1 MISANDFRIVY
12 VTTNSIESAAHIS
25 RIIVSEHLA
34 ACSTLIP
41 NAISFFSWADAINER
56 HECILMIKTGKDNIN
71 KLFERI
77 KELHQDEVPEIIS
90 VNIQDAYQPYLQWVT
105 STLTSDNNDI
115 EN

>member
-34 ACSTLIP
+34 ACSTIIP

-56 HECILMIKTGKDNIN
+56 HECILMIKTVKDKID

-77 KELHQDEVPEIIS
+77 QELHQDEVPEIIS
-90 VNIQDAYQPYLQWVT
+90 VNIQDAYEPYLHWLN
-105 STLTSDNNDI
+105 STLTSNNNDI
-115 EN
+115 EK